1 MINKLTSEQEKQLQ
15 VYRDKWVTIG
25 LSTNRIDRKVASE
38 NFMIF
43 NKIVLGKEK
52 RPIIIFMNSPLTAWI
67 ATLLL
72 YDWFYIKNNTQV
84 ESQVESQV
92 RSQVGSQVWSQV
104 ESQVES
110 QVRSQ
115 VRSQVESQV
124 RSRVRSRVRS
134 QVRSQ
139 VGSQVWSQVGS
150 QVESQVRSRVWSQ
163 VESQVRSQVESQV
176 GSQVESQVRSRVWSQ
191 VESQVRSQNKNFVYP
206 YLCGN
211 FDSSYFSFYNF
222 CNEVLKIKFD
232 NQKKW
237 NSYLKTS
244 DVNLIYPFDDFWVVS
259 EKPTNIKIVNSVLH
273 NEKGAAIFYADG
285 FSIYSLNGVKVPQ
298 WLVETPAEK
307 IDPTL
312 ALKETNADIQRE
324 IIRKIG
330 AERMLKKC
338 NAKIIDDWIDSN
350 TGYNYK
356 LMEMAIGQNIR
367 RKYLYYEHA
376 SMKGIFYAKPVPPE
390 TKKAI
395 HGRAY
400 IVSLVEREELNN
412 IDVAKEAEII
422 SNLPL
427 TVS

>member
-115 VRSQVESQV
+115 VR
-124 RSRVRSRVRS
+124 
-134 QVRSQ
+134 
-139 VGSQVWSQVGS
+139 
-150 QVESQVRSRVWSQ
+150 
-163 VESQVRSQVESQV
+163 
-176 GSQVESQVRSRVWSQ
+176 SQVESQVRSRVWSQ